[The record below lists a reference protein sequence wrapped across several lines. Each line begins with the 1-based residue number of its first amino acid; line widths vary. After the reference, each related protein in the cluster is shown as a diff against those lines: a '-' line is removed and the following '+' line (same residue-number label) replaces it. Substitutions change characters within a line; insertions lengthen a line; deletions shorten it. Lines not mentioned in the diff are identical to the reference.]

1 MTLLY
6 NLKAFRIYVHS
17 PETALGT
24 FEWAVLTFTIM
35 MLREGAAPSSAYLHY
50 YDA

>member
-24 FEWAVLTFTIM
+24 FEWAVL
-35 MLREGAAPSSAYLHY
+35 SAYLHY

>member
-35 MLREGAAPSSAYLHY
+35 MLREREGAAPA
-50 YDA
+50 A